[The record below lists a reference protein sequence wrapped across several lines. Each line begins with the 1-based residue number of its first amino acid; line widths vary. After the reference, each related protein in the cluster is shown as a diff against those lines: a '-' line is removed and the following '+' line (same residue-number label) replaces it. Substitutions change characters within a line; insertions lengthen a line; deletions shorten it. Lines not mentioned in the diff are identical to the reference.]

1 MLSEERCRWLPIPGM
16 CRICKRHDGRSPL
29 DSGRA
34 PSHFCGMAKADPL
47 NLKRMVCAALCAL
60 LLGATPARADDDGDA
75 DAGSPGSG
83 SAAGGPGAGG
93 EGVGALS
100 ARGAPGS
107 GSFLADLRS
116 FGRALTGVQRGGEGN
131 LASDIVA
138 SGIDAQASARLRAAG
153 FGVIA
158 QRQGTLV
165 PGSVARLSPPAGT
178 SMANALAQAR
188 ALAPAAR
195 FDRND
200 LYRTQ
205 AAGCQGPQCFHLVQ
219 VGWTR
224 TAPCRAP
231 ARIGMI
237 DTGITLDH
245 PALAGARIRAD
256 VLRAPDRAPSASA
269 HGTAV
274 AALLVGAPGGPL
286 PGLLPGAELFAIDAF
301 HRGQGGDAADAFD
314 LAGALD
320 QLVARRVAVIN
331 LSFAGP
337 DNAVLEAATRAAAA
351 RGVVLTAAA
360 GNGGPKA
367 ARAFPAAYDWV
378 VAVTAVDR
386 EAKPY
391 VRAVQGTHLDFA
403 APGVGLP
410 APDGRRGL
418 SGTSFAVPFVTA
430 AYALALPRE
439 PAAAAT
445 RRLTRGAQ
453 DLGRPGHDDVFGHG
467 LIQPQAA
474 CPN

>member
-1 MLSEERCRWLPIPGM
+1 MGFFQ
-16 CRICKRHDGRSPL
+16 
-29 DSGRA
+29 
-34 PSHFCGMAKADPL
+34 PSA
-47 NLKRMVCAALCAL
+47 LKRIACVALGVLVLA
-60 LLGATPARADDDGDA
+60 GTPARADDDGDDGGGSTGGGA
-75 DAGSPGSG
+75 GHGSGGGSEAPGGSP
-83 SAAGGPGAGG
+83 
-93 EGVGALS
+93 

-107 GSFLADLRS
+107 GNFLADIRS
-116 FGRALTGVQRGGEGN
+116 FGRALVGVTRSGEGA

-138 SGIDAQASARLRAAG
+138 SGVDAQASARLRAAG

-158 QRQGTLV
+158 QRPGTLLAGNV
-165 PGSVARLSPPAGT
+165 VRLSPPAGSDT
-178 SMANALAQAR
+178 ASALAQAR
-188 ALAPAAR
+188 RLVPAAR

-205 AAGCQGPQCFHLVQ
+205 ATACQGPQCSHLVQ
-219 VGWTR
+219 VGWTA

-237 DTGITLDH
+237 DTGVTLDH
-245 PALAGARIRAD
+245 PALAGARIRVE
-256 VLRAPDRAPSASA
+256 VLRGPGRSPSAST

-274 AALLVGAPGGPL
+274 AALLVGTPGGPL
-286 PGLLPGAELFAIDAF
+286 PGLLPGAELIAVDAF
-301 HRGQGGDAADAFD
+301 HRGQGGDMADAFD

-391 VRAVQGTHLDFA
+391 VRAVQGAHLDFA

-410 APDGRRGL
+410 APGGGRGL

-445 RRLTRGAQ
+445 RRLTRGVQ
-453 DLGRPGHDDVFGHG
+453 DLGAPGHDPVFGHG